1 MYRLGRLDIQGIDC
15 SQPSQLYSPGTILCN
30 PSAPAAAASR
40 AELKETWLADSTS
53 SLMACR
59 AFFDVSEME
68 YAKAACLRAVRLGG
82 TSADE
87 AAEVDMRL
95 AAIAERYGHP
105 SAAVHMYF
113 HMMAN
118 PATNDH
124 GRLVMSILGLTM
136 VPPTLI
142 GSRRTIAEFRSGWV
156 RDLQTLRRNL
166 ATGATPGELWDP
178 AGEVGRTPFNLAHQG
193 GPDLDMMTSLAG
205 VYDAAAPSL
214 RYVAPHCRRD
224 MGDDKAATTN
234 QGHSERPV
242 RIGGGGDGD
251 GGDSQAG
258 DKEGG
263 RGGDDPVV
271 NGLRS
276 AVHHWHQAPR
286 DLHSARRA
294 VSQEKLDVLVYPDL
308 GMEPLTYFLAFARLA
323 PVQCVWWGHPVTP
336 STGSVDY
343 FLSLDVELEGGQ
355 DDYLEQ
361 MVRMDVV
368 NTAHFKQMAAWVS
381 DLGLPSE
388 PPGRRDNNRDKGPQ
402 SPLSFTNGGVE
413 SLSTSLPSTIKS
425 SSNADMADVL
435 QISVPYADLA
445 AAEAGPTTPATAAT
459 TGVAAR
465 THNEH
470 DVTIGEQDA
479 GPSCRHKY
487 LVMGRLFKL
496 HPDFDAAIEG
506 ILEGDK
512 DGCVILIHET
522 KDEEWTRVVW
532 SRLRDVLAPRGR
544 TPSTCMCDGLFGR
557 LRIMHHWL
565 YPQALRRATAVL
577 DTFPYGGCLTVL
589 EGLSN
594 GVPVVTLPAKYVRGR
609 FALAMYQQMGYT
621 ELVADDVQEYVS
633 LAVQLGK
640 DRDFRQKV
648 VTKVEGAYRESL
660 HQHHQSAQEWA
671 AFIVR
676 AHRGAE
682 SNR

>member
-1 MYRLGRLDIQGIDC
+1 
-15 SQPSQLYSPGTILCN
+15 
-30 PSAPAAAASR
+30 
-40 AELKETWLADSTS
+40 
-53 SLMACR
+53 
-59 AFFDVSEME
+59 
-68 YAKAACLRAVRLGG
+68 
-82 TSADE
+82 
-87 AAEVDMRL
+87 
-95 AAIAERYGHP
+95 
-105 SAAVHMYF
+105 
-113 HMMAN
+113 
-118 PATNDH
+118 
-124 GRLVMSILGLTM
+124 
-136 VPPTLI
+136 
-142 GSRRTIAEFRSGWV
+142 
-156 RDLQTLRRNL
+156 
-166 ATGATPGELWDP
+166 DP

-224 MGDDKAATTN
+224 MGDDKAAKTT
-234 QGHSERPV
+234 QGHSEKPV
-242 RIGGGGDGD
+242 RIGFFSIHLRDHSVGKMMGLLIMLLADNPSLEVHVFAPGGGGDGD

-263 RGGDDPVV
+263 GGVDDQVV

-343 FLSLDVELEGGQ
+343 FLSLDVELDGGQ

-368 NTAHFKQMAAWVS
+368 NTAHFKQMAAWVP
-381 DLGLPSE
+381 DLGLPSG
-388 PPGRRDNNRDKGPQ
+388 PPGRRDINRDEGPQ
-402 SPLSFTNGGVE
+402 SPLFFTNGGGE
-413 SLSTSLPSTIKS
+413 SLSTSISSAMKS
-425 SSNADMADVL
+425 SSSADMADIL
-435 QISVPYADLA
+435 QISLPYADLA
-445 AAEAGPTTPATAAT
+445 AAEAGPTTPAAAAT

-465 THNEH
+465 THDEH
-470 DVTIGEQDA
+470 DVTVGEQEA
-479 GPSCRHKY
+479 GPSCRQKY

-496 HPDFDAAIEG
+496 HPDFDVAIEG
-506 ILEGDK
+506 ILEGDE

-532 SRLRDVLAPRGR
+532 SRLRDVLAPR
-544 TPSTCMCDGLFGR
+544 GLFGR

-589 EGLSN
+589 E
-594 GVPVVTLPAKYVRGR
+594 
-609 FALAMYQQMGYT
+609 
-621 ELVADDVQEYVS
+621 
-633 LAVQLGK
+633 
-640 DRDFRQKV
+640 
-648 VTKVEGAYRESL
+648 
-660 HQHHQSAQEWA
+660 
-671 AFIVR
+671 
-676 AHRGAE
+676 
-682 SNR
+682 